1 MGKMTLGGKQGR
13 RRRDGGPVERGA
25 KLRQLHFRERQEEA
39 LEKDNGFA
47 EAGVEVVMGGVK
59 KVPLLFGSYRG
70 RIVQLFSGA
79 GAGFIEILDELQE
92 GGDFMKKLR
101 TLTKKDATANSV
113 ETCGSAALGLL
124 KIFGIQ
130 RTEIGSHAKVLC
142 MREHGAEK
150 IQKRVG

>member
-1 MGKMTLGGKQGR
+1 MGKMTLWGKQGS
-13 RRRDGGPVERGA
+13 RRRDGGPVERGV

-59 KVPLLFGSYRG
+59 EVPLLFGSNRG
-70 RIVQLFSGA
+70 RIAQLFGGA
-79 GAGFIEILDELQE
+79 GAGFIEILDEFLE
-92 GGDFMKKLR
+92 GRNLVKKLR
-101 TLTKKDATANSV
+101 TLTKKDAAANSV
-113 ETCGSAALGLL
+113 ETCGPAALGLL

-130 RTEIGSHAKVLC
+130 RTEIGSHAKMLC
-142 MREHGAEK
+142 MREHGAKK